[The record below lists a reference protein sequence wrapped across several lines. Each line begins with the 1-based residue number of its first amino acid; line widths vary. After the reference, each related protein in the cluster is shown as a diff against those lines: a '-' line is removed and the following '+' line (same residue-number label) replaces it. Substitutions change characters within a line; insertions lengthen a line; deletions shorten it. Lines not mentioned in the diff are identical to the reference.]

1 MSKISMCILKSP
13 IILSSEDEE
22 TRNSISDWNSCKK
35 SLKVKEREEGSHG
48 AKRLGKEKQTTLHK
62 QHKRKHGKV

>member
-1 MSKISMCILKSP
+1 MKRREIQSVIGIHV
-13 IILSSEDEE
+13 
-22 TRNSISDWNSCKK
+22 KK